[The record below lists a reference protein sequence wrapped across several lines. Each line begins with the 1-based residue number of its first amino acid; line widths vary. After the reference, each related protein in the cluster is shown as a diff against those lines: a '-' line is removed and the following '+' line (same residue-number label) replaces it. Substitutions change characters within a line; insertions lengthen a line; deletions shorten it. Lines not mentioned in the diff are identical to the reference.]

1 MNRYIHVIYNDF
13 IKTLTGV
20 SFILFQLKIYTAGVW
35 HNLVLAVIALALMF
49 SFPILMSPFYN
60 RNEGVAILSL
70 RNSTVT
76 DGPNGLR
83 SGDIITSIGK
93 CPVKNVTNYYSCLK
107 EESKE
112 LSSYCVHSNDFYNL
126 CSECCQP
133 NSDKSNGSYLNFQTN
148 DKNSILCLPV
158 RNVINQE
165 RKYCERDSDC
175 FNNDKASNS
184 SNCVTPS
191 VNYPSETL
199 WVMSRRDRKE
209 FLFIGTVSDLYYG
222 IESVTDYVPKYDHI
236 PLPISFPT
244 YFEKICYYTASFSLA
259 LALINIV
266 PCMMLDGQHVVNALV
281 GLVQGNS
288 ELPKSHISRCLI
300 NFGSILLLL
309 NIVLTFALM
318 KWA

>member
-1 MNRYIHVIYNDF
+1 
-13 IKTLTGV
+13 
-20 SFILFQLKIYTAGVW
+20 
-35 HNLVLAVIALALMF
+35 
-49 SFPILMSPFYN
+49 MSPFYN

-76 DGPNGLR
+76 DGPNGLSR
-83 SGDIITSIGK
+83 GDIITSIGK
-93 CPVKNVTNYYSCLK
+93 CPVTNVTNYYSCLK

-112 LSSYCVHSNDFYNL
+112 LSSYCVHLSDLDNL

-133 NSDKSNGSYLNFQTN
+133 NSDRSNGSYLNFKCN

-165 RKYCERDSDC
+165 RKYCKRDSDC
-175 FNNDKASNS
+175 LNIDNKASNS

-199 WVMSRRDRKE
+199 WVMSRKDRKE

-222 IESVTDYVPKYDHI
+222 IESVTDYVLKYERVPI
-236 PLPISFPT
+236 PISFPT